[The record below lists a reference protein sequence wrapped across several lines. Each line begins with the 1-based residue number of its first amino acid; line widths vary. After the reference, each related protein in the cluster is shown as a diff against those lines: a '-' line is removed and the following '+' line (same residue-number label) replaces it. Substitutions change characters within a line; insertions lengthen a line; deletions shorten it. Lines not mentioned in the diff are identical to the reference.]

1 LRERPNQTRKEVV
14 VKRLLAMAATMLLAF
29 LFFSPVVFA
38 ADPTLPHNG
47 RVLISTGGDVSI
59 LAGEHADAV
68 IVVNGTASIAGEVNT
83 VFVVD
88 GAAVLTGAR
97 TESVIAVRSP
107 VTVGAGSVVL
117 GDVMKLDSVVT
128 RVGDGAIGGSVRDMA
143 ADLAGIG
150 WFVGPAL
157 VMAYLGFALAAI
169 AAGLLLAGLAARQV
183 RAAEALISHQPVQTL
198 VAAFAGIF
206 LPIILVTMLFVTIV
220 GAPLAVA
227 ILLGLWPL
235 AAFLGYL
242 VAGIWIGDWVLERTS
257 PGMIRERPYLAAVVG
272 ILILEVLGLLPFLP
286 MIASLF
292 GFGAVLLLAWRTL
305 RAGSLPAPAIRQPAA
320 APLAS

>member
-1 LRERPNQTRKEVV
+1 M
-14 VKRLLAMAATMLLAF
+14 KRVLVIAAATLLAF
-29 LFFSPVVFA
+29 LFLSPVVLA
-38 ADPTLPHNG
+38 ADPSLPHTG
-47 RVLISTGGDVSI
+47 RVLISTGGDISVP
-59 LAGEHADAV
+59 AGEHADAV
-68 IVVNGTASIAGEVNT
+68 VVVNGTATIGGEVNT
-83 VFVVD
+83 VVVVE
-88 GAAVLTGAR
+88 GAAVLNGAR
-97 TESVIAVRSP
+97 TESVVAVRSP

-128 RVGDGAIGGSVRDMA
+128 RVGDGAIGGSIRDMG

-198 VAAFAGIF
+198 VAALAGIF
-206 LPIILVTMLFVTIV
+206 LPIIVVILLFVTIV
-220 GAPLAVA
+220 GAPLAIG

-242 VAGIWIGDWVLERTS
+242 VAGIWIGDWVLARSS
-257 PGMIRERPYLAAVVG
+257 PGTTRERPYLAAVVG
-272 ILILEVLGLLPFLP
+272 IAILEVLGLLPVLSA
-286 MIASLF
+286 IASLF
-292 GFGAVLLLAWRTL
+292 GFGAVLLLAWRTI
-305 RAGSLPAPAIRQPAA
+305 RAGSIPTVAIRQPAA
-320 APLAS
+320 APMAS

>member
-1 LRERPNQTRKEVV
+1 M
-14 VKRLLAMAATMLLAF
+14 KRLLTMAATMLLAF
-29 LFFSPVVFA
+29 LFFSPAVFA
-38 ADPTLPHNG
+38 ADPTLAHNG

-59 LAGEHADAV
+59 PAGEHADAV

-83 VFVVD
+83 VLVVD

-97 TESVIAVRSP
+97 TESVVAVRSP

-150 WFVGPAL
+150 WLVGPAL

>member
-1 LRERPNQTRKEVV
+1 M
-14 VKRLLAMAATMLLAF
+14 KRLLVMAATMLLAA
-29 LFFSPVVFA
+29 LFFSPVVLA
-38 ADPTLPHNG
+38 ADPELPHNG

-59 LAGEHADAV
+59 PAGEHADAV
-68 IVVNGTASIAGEVNT
+68 VVVNGTATIAGEVNT
-83 VFVVD
+83 IVVVD
-88 GAAVLTGAR
+88 GAANLTGAR
-97 TESVIAVRSP
+97 TESVVAVRSP
-107 VTVGAGSVVL
+107 VTVGAGSVVF
-117 GDVMKLDSVVT
+117 GDIMKLDSVVT
-128 RVGDGAIGGSVRDMA
+128 RVGDGAIGGSIRDMG

-169 AAGLLLAGLAARQV
+169 VAGLLLAGLAARQV

-220 GAPLAVA
+220 GAPLAVG

-235 AAFLGYL
+235 AAFIGYL
-242 VAGIWIGDWVLERTS
+242 VAGIWIGDWVLARTS
-257 PGMIRERPYLAAVVG
+257 PGTTRERPYLAAVVG

-292 GFGAVLLLAWRTL
+292 GFGAVLLLAWHTL
-305 RAGSLPAPAIRQPAA
+305 RAGSVPTAPIRQPSAV
-320 APLAS
+320 PMAS

>member
-1 LRERPNQTRKEVV
+1 M
-14 VKRLLAMAATMLLAF
+14 KRLLTMAATMLLAF
-29 LFFSPVVFA
+29 LFFSPAVFA
-38 ADPTLPHNG
+38 PDPTLAHNG

-59 LAGEHADAV
+59 PAGEHADAV

-83 VFVVD
+83 VLVVD

-97 TESVIAVRSP
+97 TESVVAVRSP

-150 WFVGPAL
+150 WLVGPAL

>member
-1 LRERPNQTRKEVV
+1 M
-14 VKRLLAMAATMLLAF
+14 KRFLVIAATMLLAF
-29 LFFSPVVFA
+29 LFFSPVAFA
-38 ADPTLPHNG
+38 ADPSLPHTG
-47 RVLISTGGDVSI
+47 RVLISTGGDVSVP
-59 LAGEHADAV
+59 AGDHADAV
-68 IVVNGTASIAGEVNT
+68 VVVNGRATIAGEVNT
-83 VFVVD
+83 VVVVD
-88 GAAVLTGAR
+88 GAAVLAGAR
-97 TESVIAVRSP
+97 TESVVAVRSP

-128 RVGDGAIGGSVRDMA
+128 RVGDGAIGGSVRDIG

-198 VAAFAGIF
+198 VAALAGIF
-206 LPIILVTMLFVTIV
+206 LPIVLVALLFVTIV
-220 GAPLAVA
+220 GAPLALG
-227 ILLGLWPL
+227 ILLGVWPL

-242 VAGIWIGDWVLERTS
+242 VAGIWIGDWVLAQTS
-257 PGMIRERPYLAAVVG
+257 PGTTRERPYLAAVVG

-305 RAGSLPAPAIRQPAA
+305 RAGSFPMAATRQSAA
-320 APLAS
+320 APMAS